1 MKRNMNISFLDNL
14 EQKTFTDT
22 VSGNAVT
29 GGVTLISLAAGGIS
43 ILASSVLSFL
53 ISNDDSSQA
62 SKAKKLIVV
71 GNN

>member
-1 MKRNMNISFLDNL
+1 M
-14 EQKTFTDT
+14 
-22 VSGNAVT
+22 SGGRRIQT
-29 GGVTLISLAAGGIS
+29 GVYLFR
-43 ILASSVLSFL
+43 VL